1 MFFYLLRINSQLAEN
16 LKVIPVI
23 DILNGKVVHAIKGKR
38 SEYKPL
44 QSILTNGNDPLAV
57 AKAFKKLGFTELY
70 IADLDAIIDC
80 SSSFAP
86 LKQIAGETGLELIVD
101 AGITSLERAKTL
113 LDNGVSR
120 VIIGTETLQN
130 KSFVAEA
137 VKTLGGERVV
147 VSLDL
152 KGMKVLVRLGF
163 SGCVDP
169 MCLLRDFKAAGV
181 SGVIVLDLSRVGSG
195 EGVNVDFLR
204 KALALGGMDI
214 YVGGGV
220 RDISDLIELANLGV
234 SGVLVATALHTG
246 KITVQQLKQAKLL

>member
-1 MFFYLLRINSQLAEN
+1 MFFYVLRINSHLAEN

-23 DILNGKVVHAIKGKR
+23 DILNGKVVHAVKGKR

-44 QSILTNGNDPLAV
+44 QSILTDSTEPVAV
-57 AKAFKKLGFTELY
+57 ARAFKNIGFTELY
-70 IADLDAIIDC
+70 VADLDAIIDC

-86 LKQIAGETGLELIVD
+86 LKQIAEETGLALIVD
-101 AGITSLERAKTL
+101 AGITNLERAQAL

-137 VKTLGGERVV
+137 VKNLGGERVV

-152 KGMKVLVRLGF
+152 KGMKVLVKLGF

-169 MCLLRDFKAAGV
+169 MCLLREFKEVGV
-181 SGVIVLDLSRVGSG
+181 SRVIILDLSRVGSG

-204 KALALGGMDI
+204 KALGLGGMDI
-214 YVGGGV
+214 YVGGGI
-220 RDISDLIELANLGV
+220 RDTADLVELADLGI

-246 KITVQQLKQAKLL
+246 KITVEQLKQAKLL

>member
-1 MFFYLLRINSQLAEN
+1 MLRINSHLVEN

-23 DILNGKVVHAIKGKR
+23 DILNGKVVHAVKGKR

-44 QSILTNGNDPLAV
+44 QSILTDATEPLAV
-57 AKAFKKLGFTELY
+57 AKAFKNLGFTELY

-80 SSSFAP
+80 STSFKL
-86 LKQIAGETGLELIVD
+86 LKQIADETGLAMMVD
-101 AGITSLERAKTL
+101 TGITNVERAQTL

-137 VKTLGGERVV
+137 VKTLGGESVV

-152 KGMKVLVRLGF
+152 KGEKVIVRLGF

-195 EGVNVDFLR
+195 EGVNIDFLR
-204 KALALGGMDI
+204 KALGQGGMDI

-220 RDISDLIELANLGV
+220 RGIEDLVELADLGV

-246 KITVQQLKQAKLL
+246 KITVEQLRQAKLL

>member
-1 MFFYLLRINSQLAEN
+1 LAEN
-16 LKVIPVI
+16 LKVVPVI
-23 DILNGKVVHAIKGKR
+23 DILNGKVVHAVKGKR

-44 QSILTNGNDPLAV
+44 QSILTISNEPLVV
-57 AKAFKKLGFTELY
+57 AKVFKNLGFKELY

-80 SSSFAP
+80 SSNFEP
-86 LKQIAGETGLELIVD
+86 LKQIADETGLELIVD

-181 SGVIVLDLSRVGSG
+181 SGVIVLDLSRVGTG

-204 KALALGGMDI
+204 KALALGGTDI

-220 RDISDLIELANLGV
+220 RDISDLVELANLGV
-234 SGVLVATALHTG
+234 SGALVATALHTG

>member
-1 MFFYLLRINSQLAEN
+1 MVEN

-23 DILNGKVVHAIKGKR
+23 DILNGKVVHAVKGKR

-44 QSILTNGNDPLAV
+44 QSILTDAAEPLAV
-57 AKAFKKLGFTELY
+57 AKAFKNLGFTELY

-80 SSSFAP
+80 STSFKL
-86 LKQIAGETGLELIVD
+86 LKQIADETGLAMMVD
-101 AGITSLERAKTL
+101 AGITSVERAQTL

-137 VKTLGGERVV
+137 VKTLGGDRVV

-152 KGMKVLVRLGF
+152 KGEKVIVRLGF

-204 KALALGGMDI
+204 KVLGQEGMDI

-220 RDISDLIELANLGV
+220 RGIEDLVELADLGV
-234 SGVLVATALHTG
+234 SGVLVATALHMG
-246 KITVQQLKQAKLL
+246 KITVEQLRQAKLL